1 MGRDRQPETMRFH
14 NYEIFPVCGSMIT
27 DSVPLPIEFLQPES
41 HGTIVEMCGR
51 PCQMQRLAELGIHQG
66 CKVRMVC
73 RGEPCLICIE
83 GRRISLR
90 LDDSAEIFVIPTAG

>member
-1 MGRDRQPETMRFH
+1 
-14 NYEIFPVCGSMIT
+14 MIT
-27 DSVPLPIEFLQPES
+27 DSVPLPIEFLPRDS

-51 PCQMQRLAELGIHQG
+51 PGQVQRLEELGIRQG
-66 CKVRMVC
+66 CKVKMLC

-90 LDDSAEIFVIPTAG
+90 LGESAEIFVIPSAE

>member
-1 MGRDRQPETMRFH
+1 MMLFH
-14 NYEIFPVCGSMIT
+14 VHEIFPVCGSMIT
-27 DSVPLPIEFLQPES
+27 DSVPVPIEFLQPES
-41 HGTIVEMCGR
+41 HGTIVEMCGQ
-51 PCQMQRLAELGIHQG
+51 PCQMQRLAELGIRQG

-90 LDDSAEIFVIPTAG
+90 LGDTADIFVVPTAG